1 MCEESLRREFMFEY
15 DSRKSQPQKGEA
27 KTPGGKACP
36 NPVPMPRQC
45 RANPSASTMHAR
57 GVPLP
62 LTVFCR
68 AVLCCALCRR
78 FGRAW
83 SGTRSA
89 CTIPS
94 FRRPPRSNEA
104 SRCCSLERSALKQCA
119 TMKIAPG
126 DCLFFFPCRVLSLR
140 GSARYDSS
148 KCMSWKTSRHE
159 KVTIYKAFVSTKI
172 RAFVS
177 VRLCT

>member
-68 AVLCCALCRR
+68 AVLCCAQTFWQGMVWDEIRVHHPELPP
-78 FGRAW
+78 A
-83 SGTRSA
+83 SA
-89 CTIPS
+89 
-94 FRRPPRSNEA
+94 F
-104 SRCCSLERSALKQCA
+104 
-119 TMKIAPG
+119 
-126 DCLFFFPCRVLSLR
+126 
-140 GSARYDSS
+140 
-148 KCMSWKTSRHE
+148 
-159 KVTIYKAFVSTKI
+159 
-172 RAFVS
+172 
-177 VRLCT
+177 